1 MIQAS
6 FGSNYSEV
14 LQEDREILRNVNRQL
29 KKIFLFFGID
39 VFFCFFSAAVDTI
52 FYIYDFVP
60 KMFLEFF
67 FISIITIS
75 VTILLLLRRK
85 VLCIIGGFSY
95 LIGGCMGWLY
105 KIIFICYIIFGSKVN
120 KFFDKLYSE
129 QYWHIILF
137 VVQIGIIVVR
147 LYTCYLIKMMYKSLG
162 FYESYRREK
171 EHAEFLE
178 KLGNKMDED
187 KNNGNDNKDG
197 NNNVC
202 EIKFDDE
209 EEDAEQYNENQI

>member
-1 MIQAS
+1 
-6 FGSNYSEV
+6 
-14 LQEDREILRNVNRQL
+14 
-29 KKIFLFFGID
+29 
-39 VFFCFFSAAVDTI
+39 
-52 FYIYDFVP
+52 
-60 KMFLEFF
+60 MFLEFF

-137 VVQIGIIVVR
+137 VVQIGIIGVR

-197 NNNVC
+197 DNNVC

>member
-1 MIQAS
+1 MIQQS

-14 LQEDREILRNVNRQL
+14 LEEDREILRNVNRQL

-39 VFFCFFSAAVDTI
+39 IFFCLFSAIVDTI
-52 FYIYDFVP
+52 FYIHSFIP

-67 FISIITIS
+67 FIALIAIS
-75 VTILLLLRRK
+75 VTIFLLLRRK
-85 VLCIIGGFSY
+85 LYCIIGGLMY
-95 LIGGCMGWLY
+95 LILGCLGWLY
-105 KIIFICYIIFGSKVN
+105 KIIFICYIIFGTKVLE
-120 KFFDKLYSE
+120 FFDKKYSE

-137 VVQIGIIVVR
+137 AIQVGLLAVR
-147 LYTCYLIKMMYKSLG
+147 LYACYLIKMMYKSLG

-178 KLGNKMDED
+178 KLGQKMDD
-187 KNNGNDNKDG
+187 GKNNEDNKDG
-197 NNNVC
+197 NNNIC

-209 EEDAEQYNENQI
+209 GEDNEEYNENQI